1 MVSYRRAGKLIGL
14 LALTGAAGLTFS
26 YVNSELRKEIRK
38 EGEVVATQMGVHES
52 QETGIR
58 TPRKRGS
65 RR

>member
-38 EGEVVATQMGVHES
+38 EGEVVATQMGVH
-52 QETGIR
+52 
-58 TPRKRGS
+58 
-65 RR
+65 